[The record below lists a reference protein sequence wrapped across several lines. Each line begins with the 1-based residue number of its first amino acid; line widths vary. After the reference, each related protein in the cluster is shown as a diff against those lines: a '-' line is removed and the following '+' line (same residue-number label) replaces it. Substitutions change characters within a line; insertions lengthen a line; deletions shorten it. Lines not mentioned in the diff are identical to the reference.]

1 MHLELMPVL
10 RSMGLQC
17 YMVTGDN
24 WTTARIVAAELGII
38 NVMAEVLP
46 AGKAD
51 KVGPHHIRWE
61 KMPAL
66 MLSWT
71 ADCHALSQDPLS
83 GTQEA
88 FLSWSLKDCV
98 KALTARHM
106 RTARKCSSSWQSPA
120 SQNS

>member
-1 MHLELMPVL
+1 MPVL

-51 KVGPHHIRWE
+51 KVGRCRPRRD
-61 KMPAL
+61 KTPANACE
-66 MLSWT
+66 S
-71 ADCHALSQDPLS
+71 
-83 GTQEA
+83 EA
-88 FLSWSLKDCV
+88 QGSELFV
-98 KALTARHM
+98 NPIARFS
-106 RTARKCSSSWQSPA
+106 A
-120 SQNS
+120 

>member
-1 MHLELMPVL
+1 MSDTHMNLCVL

-51 KVGPHHIRWE
+51 KVGRHI
-61 KMPAL
+61 
-66 MLSWT
+66 
-71 ADCHALSQDPLS
+71 SQ
-83 GTQEA
+83 A
-88 FLSWSLKDCV
+88 V
-98 KALTARHM
+98 R
-106 RTARKCSSSWQSPA
+106 
-120 SQNS
+120 